1 MDWPAFFS
9 YVLLNCI
16 TPGPNNMI
24 CLSSAAQ
31 HGFAQSLRYIAG
43 VFAGSI
49 MIGLLTGGF
58 TSLLYDVLPAAEP
71 WLLALGAAYI
81 LYLAWGVWR
90 SQPREGGA
98 PVKKRGVLSGVMMQ
112 FVNVKGILFSVTA
125 MASYVL
131 PNWSGPLAIALCSAI
146 IACCCVVCC
155 GVWAL
160 GGAALVGAYRK
171 HARLI
176 SGVMALALVWC
187 ALSLLLELAQ
197 RLF

>member
-1 MDWPAFFS
+1 MRGDSTELFSRTAPGRLFFIAALPGAVS
-9 YVLLNCI
+9 MLASALYQLLDGI
-16 TPGPNNMI
+16 FVGHYLGDTPFAALNLAMPFVIINFALADLIGVG
-24 CLSSAAQ
+24 SAVPISVNLGRGERREADN
-31 HGFAQSLRYIAG
+31 I
-43 VFAGSI
+43 
-49 MIGLLTGGF
+49 F
-58 TSLLYDVLPAAEP
+58 TCASLL
-71 WLLALGAAYI
+71 I
-81 LYLAWGVWR
+81 
-90 SQPREGGA
+90 
-98 PVKKRGVLSGVMMQ
+98 VLSGVMMQ

-187 ALSLLLELAQ
+187 ALSLLLELAR